1 MPSSADAN
9 FMRATILVSHA
20 SCSPPFGRRAAS
32 GSAGILPAP
41 VPPAIAACP
50 KLGRDFPQAVKLDS
64 FYRAHSPQSTPNT
77 PLRRF
82 TGWAHACDTR
92 YRDANVKAKRESA
105 AAVASTPEV
114 SAAVNTM
121 QSRILIADDQPDVLR
136 ALRLLLKGHG
146 YTTETAAS
154 PSDLL
159 EALTRGEFD
168 LLLMDL
174 NYARDTTSGREG
186 LDLLTQLRTIEGVPP
201 IVVMTGW
208 ATVGIAVEAMQR
220 GVADFVEK
228 PWTNTQ
234 LLEVLSKQISLG
246 RERRESARLA
256 VQATQAQ
263 NVLASQF
270 HLQEN
275 EIAEAR
281 AIQEGFLPKEIPQME
296 GYEIASAWQSAR
308 MVGGDY
314 FDVLPFEPQT
324 FGLCIADV
332 AGKGLPA
339 ALLMSNLQ
347 AAVRGLASSTLT
359 PDDLCAR
366 LNALLCRNMASDRF
380 VTLFY
385 AQLEGASRRLHYTS
399 AGHNPPFVLHQDGS
413 HERLREGGG
422 VLGVFANQTF
432 HVGLAQLQS
441 GDRVVL
447 FTDGVTEACN
457 AAEEEFGEDRL
468 LQVLQGNR
476 GSRAQALQKEILR
489 AVAEFSGGLWQ
500 DDATLLVV
508 TVL

>member
-1 MPSSADAN
+1 MP
-9 FMRATILVSHA
+9 
-20 SCSPPFGRRAAS
+20 CWKG
-32 GSAGILPAP
+32 GSAVMLASISETP
-41 VPPAIAACP
+41 V
-50 KLGRDFPQAVKLDS
+50 
-64 FYRAHSPQSTPNT
+64 
-77 PLRRF
+77 
-82 TGWAHACDTR
+82 
-92 YRDANVKAKRESA
+92 
-105 AAVASTPEV
+105 EV
-114 SAAVNTM
+114 RTM

-136 ALRLLLKGHG
+136 ALCLLLKGHG
-146 YTTETAAS
+146 YTTETVTS

-159 EALTRGEFD
+159 EALGRAEFD

-186 LDLLTQLRTIEGVPP
+186 LDLLSRLKALDGIPP

-220 GVADFVEK
+220 GVTDFVEK
-228 PWTNTQ
+228 PWTNSQ
-234 LLEVLSKQISLG
+234 LLEVLSKQITLG

-256 VQATQAQ
+256 VQETQAQ
-263 NVLASQF
+263 KVIASQF
-270 HLQEN
+270 HEQEH

-281 AIQEGFLPKEIPQME
+281 AIQEGFLPKEIAQLA

-308 MVGGDY
+308 VVGGDY
-314 FDVLPFEPQT
+314 FDVLPFDGET

-347 AAVRGLASSTLT
+347 AAVRGLASVSLS

-385 AQLEGASRRLHYTS
+385 AQLDGPARRLRYVS
-399 AGHNPPFVLHQDGS
+399 AGHNSPFILHANGS
-413 HERLREGGG
+413 HERLSEGGG
-422 VLGVFANQTF
+422 VLGAFANQ
-432 HVGLAQLQS
+432 ALQAGVAELRP

-447 FTDGVTEACN
+447 FTDGVTEASN
-457 AAEEEFGEDRL
+457 SADEEFGEERL
-468 LQVLQGNR
+468 LRVLQENR
-476 GSRAQALQKEILR
+476 GISAQELQKKILQT
-489 AVAEFSGGLWQ
+489 ASEFCGGIWQ

-508 TVL
+508 AVL